1 MSVRNAA
8 AGQITMMAADI
19 AAEAERY
26 DSIGERGIGD
36 RLKRSAAEV
45 NLAASL
51 LRSFG
56 GPAAYDLPY
65 DSEII
70 TTLSLPDTEEP
81 EAEPEAEPFK
91 VGDRVRTINTT
102 LYPVGTE
109 FTVTAVKNNG
119 YRDYVLGDEHGYG
132 VIFEN
137 IKLVGRE
144 AGAGS
149 KVMVNE
155 NARHILGDIEF
166 EKVAGKILTV
176 EYVNAYFAMTNPY
189 SINLPKLHLKRGE
202 FAVVEA

>member
-56 GPAAYDLPY
+56 GPPAYDLPN

-70 TTLSLPDTEEP
+70 STLTIPDTE
-81 EAEPEAEPFK
+81 EPEAEPFK
-91 VGDRVRTINTT
+91 VGDRVRVINTT
-102 LYPVGTE
+102 IYPVGTE
-109 FTVTAVKNNG
+109 FTVTEVKNNG
-119 YRDYVLGDEHGYG
+119 YTDYVMGDEHGYG
-132 VIFEN
+132 VIFRN
-137 IKLVGRE
+137 IEKIGRE

-189 SINLPKLHLKRGE
+189 SINLPRLHLKRDE